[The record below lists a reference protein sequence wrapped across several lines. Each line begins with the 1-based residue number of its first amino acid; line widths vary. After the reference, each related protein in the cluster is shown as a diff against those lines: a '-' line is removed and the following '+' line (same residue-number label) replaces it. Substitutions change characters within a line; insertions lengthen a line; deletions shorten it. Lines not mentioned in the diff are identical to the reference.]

1 MAQLPACR
9 VRLQEIH
16 CPIVS
21 EDVPIHSSIVAY
33 YRHVHGQ
40 MKKNESLDICFVEA
54 SFYIIA
60 ESFFNVVNFT
70 GK

>member
-1 MAQLPACR
+1 
-9 VRLQEIH
+9 
-16 CPIVS
+16 
-21 EDVPIHSSIVAY
+21 
-33 YRHVHGQ
+33 
-40 MKKNESLDICFVEA
+40 MKKIESLDICFVEA